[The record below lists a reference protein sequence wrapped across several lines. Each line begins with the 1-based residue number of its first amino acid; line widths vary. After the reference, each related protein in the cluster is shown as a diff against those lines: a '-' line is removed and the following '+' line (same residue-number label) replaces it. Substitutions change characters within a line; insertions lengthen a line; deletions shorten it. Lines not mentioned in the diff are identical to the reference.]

1 MLAVSGGVMI
11 IGFAGKKQV
20 GKSTAAGVWAAAG
33 FMRASFA
40 GPMKEVAEHLLMC
53 AGMSSHDVR
62 FFERHKEEP
71 MPIVGVTM
79 RHFLQTLGT
88 DWGRKLIHSDLW
100 VMAAAARIESMLS
113 EGQDLVFEDVR
124 FENEAAF
131 IRERGGLIVHIER
144 KTGAVD
150 PHESEIG
157 IGVAFGDATIHNSY
171 LTVDGLRAVVL
182 GLAGVDG

>member
-1 MLAVSGGVMI
+1 MLAVSGSVMI
-11 IGFAGKKQV
+11 IGFAGKKQA
-20 GKSTAAGVWAAAG
+20 GKSTAAGFLVAAG
-33 FMRASFA
+33 FKRVSFA
-40 GPMKEVAEHLLMC
+40 EPMKVVAEHLLMC
-53 AGMSSHDVR
+53 AGMSSHNVR
-62 FFERHKEEP
+62 FFERHKEDP

-88 DWGRKLIHSDLW
+88 DWGRKLIHPDLW
-100 VMAAAARIESMLS
+100 VMAAAGRIESMLS

-131 IRERGGLIVHIER
+131 IRDRGGLIVHIER

-150 PHESEIG
+150 PHESESG